1 MKRRSFIVGSVLAGA
16 FGTACKKEERCKNCG
31 MKIDPTSA
39 WNADLIGTDGQ
50 AVRFDTPRCA
60 FTYWRGGKMQAK
72 ELRAQDYYDRKWRD
86 GAELK
91 FVLGGDVL
99 GPMGPDLVP
108 VDAPRAGKFIQDHS
122 ADKAVT
128 TAEVTMDVLNGI
140 K

>member
-1 MKRRSFIVGSVLAGA
+1 MIDRRAFLVGSLLAI
-16 FGTACKKEERCKNCG
+16 ACKKEERCKNCG

-39 WNADLIGTDGQ
+39 WNADLIGMDGKS
-50 AVRFDTPRCA
+50 VRFDTPRCA

-72 ELRAQDYYDRKWRD
+72 DIRAQDYYERAWK
-86 GAELK
+86 GSAELK

-108 VDAPRAGKFIQDHS
+108 VEAQRAGKFIQDHS
-122 ADKAVT
+122 ADKAVS
-128 TAEVTMDVLNGI
+128 AADVTIALLNDI

>member
-1 MKRRSFIVGSVLAGA
+1 MIKRRAFVVGSLLLV
-16 FGTACKKEERCKNCG
+16 ACKKDDRCKNCG

-39 WNADLIGTDGQ
+39 WNADLIGMDGSP
-50 AVRFDTPRCA
+50 VRFDTPRCA

-72 ELRAQDYYDRKWRD
+72 DIRAQDYYERAWHDS
-86 GAELK
+86 AELK

-108 VDAPRAGKFIQDHS
+108 VAAPRAGKFVQDHS
-122 ADKAVT
+122 ADKAVSATEVT
-128 TAEVTMDVLNGI
+128 TAVLNDI